1 MFNWKKNIIFSCA
14 ALSFVFLACSNE
26 DNNAIA
32 PIASP
37 QMGSEGGS
45 AQTSMVVDLNCAH
58 VDGRAVNLMRMDN
71 GQKYE
76 YQSFELA
83 SKVRMYELDSVTLDT
98 TGTIWRQFILDT
110 NGNFSFDSISLKS
123 PYVMIEVEPVKDSY
137 LKISPRLIVDV
148 RKTNSVSVN
157 MLTYLE
163 SFRLRYLVQ
172 SGVPFDSAKVM
183 AQREVLDAFGMFDE
197 SLDFDKKDDERTQ
210 DYLNFAGWFFPYIWE
225 DSVTASFG
233 QSGMF
238 RNLDSWSMEALVNR
252 ASSEVSSR
260 GYELELPYEYYEAI
274 GKADYYHYLYNRMT
288 LALNFL
294 SALQGFGK
302 CTAEKEGASYEIH
315 EGYYS
320 VQCDGNQWKVSIN
333 GYKKIEYSTGSMT
346 DNRNGKAY
354 KTVTYNI
361 GGSALTLMA
370 ENLDYSDN
378 AHKEWCVDVK
388 PENPNVSLYDLNNVH
403 LAESSGCG
411 VYGGLYRAIDAL
423 ALDTTFLVKNAFDT
437 CVANHIKYWRGEG
450 PVVVDSNQIRESCYY
465 TYVNEQKIT
474 AWADSIETANG
485 HVQGIC
491 PDGWHIPMVD
501 EWKTLWTYLDGVY
514 LEESPFWDPS
524 GLSLKSI
531 GQTKEQI
538 DFIGKGDI
546 YFATVPESLPEFT
559 YWMWSWAYQVAHKD
573 ALSGIGV
580 MAAFVRCMKN

>member
-1 MFNWKKNIIFSCA
+1 
-14 ALSFVFLACSNE
+14 
-26 DNNAIA
+26 
-32 PIASP
+32 
-37 QMGSEGGS
+37 
-45 AQTSMVVDLNCAH
+45 
-58 VDGRAVNLMRMDN
+58 
-71 GQKYE
+71 
-76 YQSFELA
+76 
-83 SKVRMYELDSVTLDT
+83 
-98 TGTIWRQFILDT
+98 
-110 NGNFSFDSISLKS
+110 
-123 PYVMIEVEPVKDSY
+123 
-137 LKISPRLIVDV
+137 
-148 RKTNSVSVN
+148 
-157 MLTYLE
+157 
-163 SFRLRYLVQ
+163 
-172 SGVPFDSAKVM
+172 
-183 AQREVLDAFGMFDE
+183 
-197 SLDFDKKDDERTQ
+197 
-210 DYLNFAGWFFPYIWE
+210 
-225 DSVTASFG
+225 
-233 QSGMF
+233 
-238 RNLDSWSMEALVNR
+238 
-252 ASSEVSSR
+252 
-260 GYELELPYEYYEAI
+260 
-274 GKADYYHYLYNRMT
+274 MT

-491 PDGWHIPMVD
+491 PDGWHIPTVD
-501 EWKTLWTYLDGVY
+501 EWKTLWTHLDGVY

-538 DFIGKGDI
+538 DFIGKGNI